1 MTFSL
6 ITLILNPFPPRQK
19 FQALETSRILFVK
32 DGMGTF
38 SLLESRVPAKV
49 KAGCDRMNSVGAQL
63 PLFYPIF
70 LIEVSCC
77 SSLRIS
83 RWKRKSV
90 SLLAR
95 M

>member
-63 PLFYPIF
+63 PLFHSHFSSSKF
-70 LIEVSCC
+70 LAV
-77 SSLRIS
+77 
-83 RWKRKSV
+83 
-90 SLLAR
+90 AP
-95 M
+95 